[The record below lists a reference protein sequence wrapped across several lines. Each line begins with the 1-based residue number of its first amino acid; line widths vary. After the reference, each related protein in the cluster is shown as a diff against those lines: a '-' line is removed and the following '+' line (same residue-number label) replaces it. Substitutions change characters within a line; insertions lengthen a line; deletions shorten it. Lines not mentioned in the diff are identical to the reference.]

1 MEEIGT
7 LGRPFITKYH
17 LDFAIKV
24 VATTISIYAD
34 DTVKFQVSPELK
46 GDVAYSESIKPIAA
60 FLYSEGGG
68 CQWRDLYFP

>member
-34 DTVKFQVSPELK
+34 DTVKFQVSQ
-46 GDVAYSESIKPIAA
+46 S
-60 FLYSEGGG
+60 
-68 CQWRDLYFP
+68 